1 MPSPVAGTSGQAAL
15 SGIGDRRTVDEVN
28 EQQDERGMTATES
41 MMWHI
46 EADPWMSPSGGSIT
60 IFDRPLDVPRLRRL
74 ITNAVGSVPR
84 LRQRV
89 VEPAT
94 PLGTPHWT
102 TDHELDLDWHV
113 RHIGAPGDGTLRDL
127 LDWTAP
133 WLQDPYDRTRPLWQ
147 YVAIDKL
154 ADGRGALAMKLHHVV
169 TDGYGAVRLAGA
181 YTAKRPDADDPIETD
196 VAALLAAETELPP
209 GLAEQVRGVVAEAL
223 RVPAGATRAI
233 ADALGH
239 PERLG
244 ALRKQLDDLTR
255 TASDTMHGAGSTLW
269 ATRSR
274 RRQLQALSVPFDAAH
289 DAAKALGGSVND
301 FFVAGAVDG
310 AARYHDE
317 LGAALERLH
326 ISFVVSTRGT
336 ATGPQNAFTPVPVDV
351 PTGPMSPAERF
362 GVVRDLLHQRREE
375 VHGGGPIANVAM
387 VANLLPTSVVT
398 SIARSQAAHI
408 DFATSNLPGFL
419 GDSYVAG
426 ARVEHTYVFGPVA
439 GTAFNLTAY
448 STAGSLDLGIQL
460 DPAAVAEPAR
470 LRECME
476 RAYAELLS
484 AATPKSRRT
493 TRATKATPRR

>member
-1 MPSPVAGTSGQAAL
+1 
-15 SGIGDRRTVDEVN
+15 
-28 EQQDERGMTATES
+28 MTATES

-74 ITNAVGSVPR
+74 ITSAVGGVPR

-89 VEPAT
+89 VEPTT
-94 PLGTPHWT
+94 PLGTPHWA
-102 TDHELDLDWHV
+102 TDHELELDWHV
-113 RHIGAPGDGTLRDL
+113 RHIGAPGEGTLREL

-181 YTAKRPDADDPIETD
+181 YTTKDPDADDPVEID
-196 VAALLAAETELPP
+196 VAALLAADTDLPP
-209 GLAEQVRGVVAEAL
+209 GLAEQVRSTVADAL
-223 RVPAGATRAI
+223 RIPLGATRAL
-233 ADALGH
+233 ADALSH
-239 PERLG
+239 PERLAG
-244 ALRKQLDDLTR
+244 LRKQLDDLTR

-269 ATRSR
+269 TTRSR
-274 RRQLQALSVPFDAAH
+274 RRHLETLSMPFDAAH
-289 DAAKALGGSVND
+289 DAAKALGGSLND

-310 AARYHDE
+310 AARYHDQ
-317 LGAALERLH
+317 LGASLERLH

-351 PTGPMSPAERF
+351 PTGPMSPTERF
-362 GVVRDLLHQRREE
+362 AVVRDLLHQRRGE

-460 DPAAVAEPAR
+460 DPTAVAEPER
-470 LRECME
+470 LRSCME
-476 RAYAELLS
+476 AAYADLL
-484 AATPKSRRT
+484 AVATP
-493 TRATKATPRR
+493 

>member
-209 GLAEQVRGVVAEAL
+209 GLAEQVRGVMAEAL

-493 TRATKATPRR
+493 TKATKATPRH

>member
-1 MPSPVAGTSGQAAL
+1 
-15 SGIGDRRTVDEVN
+15 
-28 EQQDERGMTATES
+28 MTATES

-493 TRATKATPRR
+493 TKATKATPRH

>member
-1 MPSPVAGTSGQAAL
+1 MTASDA
-15 SGIGDRRTVDEVN
+15 RRTVIDVS
-28 EQQDERGMTATES
+28 EQHDERGMTGTEA

-74 ITNAVGSVPR
+74 MTNAVNNVPR

-113 RHIGAPGDGTLRDL
+113 RHIGAPGEGTLRDL

-133 WLQDPYDRTRPLWQ
+133 WLQDPYDRSRPLWQ

-169 TDGYGAVRLAGA
+169 TDGYGAVRMAGA
-181 YTAKRPDADDPIETD
+181 YTTKNPDDEDPVEID
-196 VAALLAAETELPP
+196 VAALLAAQTDLPP
-209 GLAEQVRGVVAEAL
+209 GLAEQVRGAVAGAL

-233 ADALGH
+233 ADAFAH
-239 PERLG
+239 PQRLA

-255 TASDTMHGAGSTLW
+255 TASDTMHGAGSPLW
-269 ATRSR
+269 TTRSR
-274 RRQLQALSVPFDAAH
+274 RRHLEALHVPFEAAH
-289 DAAKALGGSVND
+289 DAAKALQGSLND

-317 LGAALERLH
+317 LGATLERLH
-326 ISFVVSTRGT
+326 ISFVVSTRGA

-362 GVVRDLLHQRREE
+362 AVVRDLLHSRREE
-375 VHGGGPIANVAM
+375 VHGGGPIANVAV

-448 STAGSLDLGIQL
+448 STAGSLDLGIQI
-460 DPAAVAEPAR
+460 DPSAVAEPAR
-470 LRECME
+470 LRACME
-476 RAYAELLS
+476 AAYADLVAS
-484 AATPKSRRT
+484 ATPTRRRT
-493 TRATKATPRR
+493 TKPAKRAPRR

>member
-310 AARYHDE
+310 ASRYHDE

-493 TRATKATPRR
+493 TKATKATPRH